1 MKQLEMLYE
10 GKAKQVFRT
19 DDDDV
24 ILMHY
29 KDAAT
34 AFNNIK
40 KATIEGKGVLNNKI
54 STIIFGYLKEAGIP
68 THYISTLNERDQL
81 CRRVKI
87 IPLEVIVRNIV
98 AGSMAKR
105 LGLEEG
111 LRPSNTIYDI
121 CYKCDELG
129 DPLINDHHAVA
140 LGVVT
145 YDELKRIYDMT
156 AKINEV
162 LTGLFDR
169 MNITLVDF
177 KIGIDGNLYNP
188 NEVYPT
194 GTAANEAMNAFNEL
208 TFNTSEA
215 YGVTELEADKKQLVD
230 RYKQQMRETIDRN
243 RDNICGMI
251 ILAETGSMFF
261 TPQEVLAEIDRFP
274 AEWQQRTELTDL
286 RKVMEQRLRTTV
298 GQPYVDISAPNADGE
313 AVSLKS
319 VIENPANKYVLV
331 DFWASWCGPC
341 LREIPYLQADY
352 EKYRKKGFEIYA
364 VSLDDERDA
373 WVKTIADKQMKW
385 IQVCDFKA
393 FDSPAS
399 LDYAVESIPSNFLI
413 RCSDG
418 QIVAAQLRGKAL
430 GEKLEELLGK

>member
-1 MKQLEMLYE
+1 M
-10 GKAKQVFRT
+10 
-19 DDDDV
+19 
-24 ILMHY
+24 
-29 KDAAT
+29 
-34 AFNNIK
+34 
-40 KATIEGKGVLNNKI
+40 
-54 STIIFGYLKEAGIP
+54 
-68 THYISTLNERDQL
+68 
-81 CRRVKI
+81 
-87 IPLEVIVRNIV
+87 
-98 AGSMAKR
+98 
-105 LGLEEG
+105 
-111 LRPSNTIYDI
+111 
-121 CYKCDELG
+121 
-129 DPLINDHHAVA
+129 
-140 LGVVT
+140 
-145 YDELKRIYDMT
+145 KRIYTFAAALLFLGACTSDGYT
-156 AKINEV
+156 IRGNVEGLESPYVYLITFNGTHNVADSAKVEAGAFTFTGKTELPEV
-162 LTGLFDR
+162 AYLSRDKEQPFVRFFLENAR
-169 MNITLVDF
+169 IS
-177 KIGIDGNLYNP
+177 IDGNLYNP

-194 GTAANEAMNAFNEL
+194 GTAANEEMNAFNEL

-331 DFWASWCGPC
+331 DFWASWCSPC

-399 LDYAVESIPSNFLI
+399 LEYAVESIPSNFLI

>member
-1 MKQLEMLYE
+1 M
-10 GKAKQVFRT
+10 
-19 DDDDV
+19 
-24 ILMHY
+24 
-29 KDAAT
+29 
-34 AFNNIK
+34 
-40 KATIEGKGVLNNKI
+40 
-54 STIIFGYLKEAGIP
+54 
-68 THYISTLNERDQL
+68 
-81 CRRVKI
+81 
-87 IPLEVIVRNIV
+87 
-98 AGSMAKR
+98 
-105 LGLEEG
+105 
-111 LRPSNTIYDI
+111 
-121 CYKCDELG
+121 
-129 DPLINDHHAVA
+129 
-140 LGVVT
+140 
-145 YDELKRIYDMT
+145 KRIYTFAAALLFLGACTSDGYT
-156 AKINEV
+156 IRGNVEGLESPYVYLITFNGTHNVADSAKVEAGAFTFTGKTELPEV
-162 LTGLFDR
+162 AYLSRDKEQPFVRFFLENAR
-169 MNITLVDF
+169 IS
-177 KIGIDGNLYNP
+177 IDGNLYNP

-215 YGVTELEADKKQLVD
+215 YGVTELEADKKQLV
-230 RYKQQMRETIDRN
+230 
-243 RDNICGMI
+243 
-251 ILAETGSMFF
+251 
-261 TPQEVLAEIDRFP
+261 
-274 AEWQQRTELTDL
+274 DL

>member
-1 MKQLEMLYE
+1 M
-10 GKAKQVFRT
+10 
-19 DDDDV
+19 
-24 ILMHY
+24 
-29 KDAAT
+29 
-34 AFNNIK
+34 
-40 KATIEGKGVLNNKI
+40 
-54 STIIFGYLKEAGIP
+54 
-68 THYISTLNERDQL
+68 
-81 CRRVKI
+81 
-87 IPLEVIVRNIV
+87 
-98 AGSMAKR
+98 
-105 LGLEEG
+105 
-111 LRPSNTIYDI
+111 
-121 CYKCDELG
+121 
-129 DPLINDHHAVA
+129 
-140 LGVVT
+140 
-145 YDELKRIYDMT
+145 KRIYTFAAALLFLGACTSDGYT
-156 AKINEV
+156 IRGNVEGLESPYVYLITFNGTHNVADSAKVEAGAFTFTGKTELPEV
-162 LTGLFDR
+162 AYLSRDKEQPFVRFFLENAR
-169 MNITLVDF
+169 IS
-177 KIGIDGNLYNP
+177 IDGNLYNP

-399 LDYAVESIPSNFLI
+399 LDYAVESIPSNFLRRPDRRRTAARQGPRREARRAVGEI
-413 RCSDG
+413 TGDGRPEAMCFRPVATGSAATGGPGSNNICAPTWDNPTATSRCRHPQATRCRCGRRWRTRPTSACSSISG
-418 QIVAAQLRGKAL
+418 LRGAAPA
-430 GEKLEELLGK
+430 

>member
-1 MKQLEMLYE
+1 M
-10 GKAKQVFRT
+10 
-19 DDDDV
+19 
-24 ILMHY
+24 
-29 KDAAT
+29 
-34 AFNNIK
+34 
-40 KATIEGKGVLNNKI
+40 
-54 STIIFGYLKEAGIP
+54 
-68 THYISTLNERDQL
+68 
-81 CRRVKI
+81 
-87 IPLEVIVRNIV
+87 
-98 AGSMAKR
+98 
-105 LGLEEG
+105 
-111 LRPSNTIYDI
+111 
-121 CYKCDELG
+121 
-129 DPLINDHHAVA
+129 
-140 LGVVT
+140 
-145 YDELKRIYDMT
+145 KRIYTFAAALLFLGACTSDGYT
-156 AKINEV
+156 IRGNVEGLESPYVYLITFNGTHNVADSAKVEAGAFTFTGKTELPEV
-162 LTGLFDR
+162 AYLSRDKEQPFVRFFLENAR
-169 MNITLVDF
+169 IS
-177 KIGIDGNLYNP
+177 IDGNLYNP

-341 LREIPYLQADY
+341 MGEVPHLKKTYDEFH
-352 EKYRKKGFEIYA
+352 KKGFEIFG
-364 VSLDDERDA
+364 VSLDRDRDKWLDA
-373 WVKTIADKQMKW
+373 VKQNDMNW
-385 IQVCDFKA
+385 IHV
-393 FDSPAS
+393 SS
-399 LDYAVESIPSNFLI
+399 LDAFGNAAAEAYAVQAIPTNLLI
-413 RCSDG
+413 DAEG
-418 QIVAAQLRGKAL
+418 KIVAKNLRG
-430 GEKLEELLGK
+430 EELYEKIAELLK

>member
-1 MKQLEMLYE
+1 M
-10 GKAKQVFRT
+10 
-19 DDDDV
+19 
-24 ILMHY
+24 
-29 KDAAT
+29 
-34 AFNNIK
+34 
-40 KATIEGKGVLNNKI
+40 
-54 STIIFGYLKEAGIP
+54 
-68 THYISTLNERDQL
+68 
-81 CRRVKI
+81 
-87 IPLEVIVRNIV
+87 
-98 AGSMAKR
+98 
-105 LGLEEG
+105 
-111 LRPSNTIYDI
+111 
-121 CYKCDELG
+121 
-129 DPLINDHHAVA
+129 
-140 LGVVT
+140 
-145 YDELKRIYDMT
+145 KRIYTFAAALLFLGACTSDGYT
-156 AKINEV
+156 IRGNVEGLESPYVYLITFNGTHNVADSAKVEAGAFTFTGKTELPEV
-162 LTGLFDR
+162 AYLSRDKEQPFVRFFLENAR
-169 MNITLVDF
+169 IS
-177 KIGIDGNLYNP
+177 IDGNLYNP

-298 GQPYVDISAPNADGE
+298 GQPYVDISAPNADDK

-341 LREIPYLQADY
+341 ISGMNRIKQLY
-352 EKYRKKGFEIYA
+352 ETYRAAGLEVIG
-364 VSLDDERDA
+364 VSLDSRREA
-373 WVKTIADKQMKW
+373 WLRAIEKEGLPWSNISNLDGWQTG
-385 IQVCDFKA
+385 
-393 FDSPAS
+393 FDSYGIQS
-399 LDYAVESIPSNFLI
+399 LPSFVLI

-418 QIVAAQLRGKAL
+418 QIVARKPWGRASHIPVGEI
-430 GEKLEELLGK
+430 EKLLGQ

>member
-1 MKQLEMLYE
+1 MTR
-10 GKAKQVFRT
+10 F
-19 DDDDV
+19 
-24 ILMHY
+24 
-29 KDAAT
+29 
-34 AFNNIK
+34 
-40 KATIEGKGVLNNKI
+40 LNNAYAFL
-54 STIIFGYLKEAGIP
+54 SPE
-68 THYISTLNERDQL
+68 
-81 CRRVKI
+81 
-87 IPLEVIVRNIV
+87 EVMEQI
-98 AGSMAKR
+98 
-105 LGLEEG
+105 
-111 LRPSNTIYDI
+111 
-121 CYKCDELG
+121 
-129 DPLINDHHAVA
+129 A
-140 LGVVT
+140 L
-145 YDELKRIYDMT
+145 
-156 AKINEV
+156 
-162 LTGLFDR
+162 
-169 MNITLVDF
+169 
-177 KIGIDGNLYNP
+177 
-188 NEVYPT
+188 
-194 GTAANEAMNAFNEL
+194 
-208 TFNTSEA
+208 
-215 YGVTELEADKKQLVD
+215 
-230 RYKQQMRETIDRN
+230 
-243 RDNICGMI
+243 
-251 ILAETGSMFF
+251 
-261 TPQEVLAEIDRFP
+261 FP

-298 GQPYVDISAPNADGE
+298 GQPYVDNSAPNADDE

-331 DFWASWCGPC
+331 DFCASWCGPC